1 MKRYNKLMKRSIDEV
16 DGQVPA
22 ARKHQ
27 SRKKCLENQEQTP
40 VKSLIDKFKDFLL
53 FKAFDIISEGS
64 YRRFA
69 LKQKHNGDQWA
80 VDLYSSSQSILCS
93 LKQTLKQIQRMQ
105 FSPATSKLHKLCI
118 RVVQDLNPPSM
129 SHDVWKI
136 CALTGMR
143 TDKIV
148 SIGKSSKGDVC
159 FVHQKFHNFFCR
171 LWFLARIDICVKQFT
186 NLWCQERA
194 DKTLK
199 TGDFKGLCAQLK
211 EDHDFVNLFCQY
223 FATSIDHV
231 EKSLTQNVTH
241 CNSTDLLNV

>member
-1 MKRYNKLMKRSIDEV
+1 MKRSCEEV
-16 DGQVPA
+16 DAKNCNV
-22 ARKHQ
+22 RKQQ
-27 SRKKCLENQEQTP
+27 SRKRCVENQVQHEIKT
-40 VKSLIDKFKDFLL
+40 LTEKFKDFLL

-80 VDLYSSSQSILCS
+80 VDLYASSQSILCT
-93 LKQTLKQIQRMQ
+93 LKQTLKQIHRMQ
-105 FSPATSKLHKLCI
+105 FSPATSKLHKLCL
-118 RVVQDLNPPSM
+118 RVVQDLNPPTM

-159 FVHQKFHNFFCR
+159 FVHKKFHDFFCR

-199 TGDFKGLCAQLK
+199 SGDFKGLCKQLK
-211 EDHDFVNLFCQY
+211 EDHDFVDLFCQY
-223 FATSIDHV
+223 FASSVDHV
-231 EKSLTQNVTH
+231 EKSLVNNVAY
-241 CNSTDLLNV
+241 CNSNNLLRV